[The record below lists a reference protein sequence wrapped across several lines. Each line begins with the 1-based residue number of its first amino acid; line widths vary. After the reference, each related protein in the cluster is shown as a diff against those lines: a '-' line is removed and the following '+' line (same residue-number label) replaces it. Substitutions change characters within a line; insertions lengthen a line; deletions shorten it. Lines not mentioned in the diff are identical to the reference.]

1 MGNKDDTSLI
11 KIIAEEL
18 GVFDIQVTKQLERIK
33 NGEEWNALGKL
44 GLLRQ
49 QVKTEFKEY
58 EEIAYK
64 MIKNNEVEK
73 YLDTCR
79 SELNEMVSYIGAEQK
94 ALKEAGKDYRMIYEN
109 NEYNNSYNLFEQMQ
123 QDFKELVTDLEKTE
137 PEEERQ

>member
-137 PEEERQ
+137 PEDERQ